1 MSLFDKEKNTENTEN
16 FEILSPTTMD
26 KVSLQDLLELIDTK
40 EINPNPIGQRPPTS
54 NPKRTL
60 STSREIIETMFKG
73 YSIGSIVLRDIRNNK
88 KAKELYKNYNFL
100 VIDGGHRIRAI
111 RSFKADEFK
120 VFGYTYTDHMEN
132 YKQYPALCHPGFV
145 HFYNNYEILFE
156 VYECS
161 EKQSTYLFKSRNK
174 STPVN
179 PMEMIMSN
187 ETSYVAKLIRSRVTR
202 YSEYKNNIHKIFV
215 ETVKN
220 NNEQELKSKYWST
233 DINPRRKWDEYVS
246 IVAMKL
252 IGRKNIPCKLGTDDP
267 DKSDIGK
274 FVADSSTIMENGS
287 LEEIQS
293 HMKEVDA
300 IFKLVDKFFDGFLE
314 VIKHSKRGTING
326 HFFGAYQAVYF
337 RLLEN
342 CETSGNLLKIND
354 IKSFSKMFSGYHSKL
369 AGNTKNQYDDDLR
382 TFKFSGKYD
391 SVKSFCRKNGIAF
404 ASPEKQ
410 NDTADVYIQEAGLER
425 FVTKLDKR
433 RTVSKKTK
441 REMLAD
447 QDGLCFI
454 DGLPLE
460 LEEAIFGHDTPWSEG
475 GRIEEGKIIRK
486 SHNVNMGT
494 MSIQD
499 YKDYLRYKAFKS
511 ERSLETC

>member
-1 MSLFDKEKNTENTEN
+1 MAFVKEQNQEN
-16 FEILSPTTMD
+16 FEILKPLELPQW
-26 KVSLQDLLELIDTK
+26 SLSDLLDMIGDNQ
-40 EINPNPIGQRPPTS
+40 INANPIGQRPPTS
-54 NPKRTL
+54 SPKKTL
-60 STSREIIETMFKG
+60 VVSREIIETIFRG
-73 YSIGSIVLRDIRNNK
+73 YSIGSIILRNIINDGKARDIYNK
-88 KAKELYKNYNFL
+88 MFKYL

-111 RSFKADEFK
+111 QLFKDDKFK
-120 VFGYTYTDHMEN
+120 VFGYTYSEHLDN
-132 YKQYPALCHPGFV
+132 YLNYPGECHPGFI
-145 HFYNNYEILFE
+145 HFLKEYKVLVEI
-156 VYECS
+156 YECS
-161 EKQSTYLFKSRNK
+161 EKQAGELFKSRNK

-179 PMEMIMSN
+179 DMEMIMSN
-187 ETSYVAKLIRSRVTR
+187 ETSYVARKIRSMVSR
-202 YSEYKNNIHKIFV
+202 YKEYKNSIHNIFI
-215 ETVKN
+215 EVKKN
-220 NNEQELKSKYWST
+220 DGEEKPKYWSSEF
-233 DINPRRKWDEYVS
+233 NPRRKWDEYVAV
-246 IVAMKL
+246 IALKV
-252 IGRKNIPCKLGTDDP
+252 IGRSNVSSKY
-267 DKSDIGK
+267 SDIDEY
-274 FVADSSTIMENGS
+274 VNQSSLIMEQGS
-287 LEEIQS
+287 YEEVEEHVKS
-293 HMKEVDA
+293 VDSV
-300 IFKLVDKFFDGFLE
+300 FKSVEKFFDGFLE

-337 RLLEN
+337 RLLET
-342 CETSGNLLKIND
+342 CESSGNLLKIGD
-354 IKSFSKMFSGYHSKL
+354 VKGFAKRFSQYHSKL
-369 AGNTKNQYDDDLR
+369 AGNTQNQYDDDLR

-460 LEEAIFGHDTPWSEG
+460 LEDAIFGHDTPWSEG

-499 YKDYLRYKAFKS
+499 YKNYLRYKALES

>member
-1 MSLFDKEKNTENTEN
+1 MPLLKEQNQEN
-16 FEILSPTTMD
+16 FEILSPSNKEPQWGLD
-26 KVSLQDLLELIDTK
+26 KLLDMIDHNQ
-40 EINPNPIGQRPPTS
+40 INANPIGQRPPTS
-54 NPKRTL
+54 SPKKTL
-60 STSREIIETMFKG
+60 VVSREIIETIFKG
-73 YSIGSIVLRDIRNNK
+73 YSIGSIILRNITNDTQAKDIYDK
-88 KAKELYKNYNFL
+88 VFKYL

-111 RSFKADEFK
+111 QLFKDDKFK
-120 VFGYTYTDHMEN
+120 VFGYN
-132 YKQYPALCHPGFV
+132 YSEHLDNMNNFPALCHPGFI
-145 HFYNNYEILFE
+145 HFYNEYKVLVE

-161 EKQSTYLFKSRNK
+161 EKQAGELFKSRNK

-179 PMEMIMSN
+179 DMEMIMSN
-187 ETSYVAKLIRSRVTR
+187 ETSYVAKMIRSMV
-202 YSEYKNNIHKIFV
+202 
-215 ETVKN
+215 
-220 NNEQELKSKYWST
+220 SKYKEYDNEIHEIFIGSLKKNG
-233 DINPRRKWDEYVS
+233 DIKPKYWNSDFNPRRKWDEYVAV
-246 IVAMKL
+246 IALKV
-252 IGRKNIPCKLGTDDP
+252 IGRSNVSSKY
-267 DKSDIGK
+267 SDIDK
-274 FVADSSTIMENGS
+274 LVNQSSLIMENGS
-287 LEEIQS
+287 DEEIKK
-293 HMKEVDA
+293 HIKEVDA
-300 IFKLVDKFFDGFLE
+300 VFKLVEKFFNGFLE
-314 VIKHSKRGTING
+314 VIKHSKRGIING

-337 RLLEN
+337 RLFET
-342 CETSGNLLKIND
+342 CESSGNLLKIDD
-354 IKSFSKMFSGYHSKL
+354 IKGFAEKFNEYHSKL
-369 AGNTKNQYDDDLR
+369 AGNTSNRYDKDVR
-382 TFKFSGKYD
+382 IFKFSKKQE

-410 NDTADVYIQEAGLER
+410 NDTADVYIEEAGLER

-460 LEEAIFGHDTPWSEG
+460 LEDAIFGHDTPWSEG

>member
-1 MSLFDKEKNTENTEN
+1 MNN
-16 FEILSPTTMD
+16 F
-26 KVSLQDLLELIDTK
+26 
-40 EINPNPIGQRPPTS
+40 
-54 NPKRTL
+54 
-60 STSREIIETMFKG
+60 
-73 YSIGSIVLRDIRNNK
+73 
-88 KAKELYKNYNFL
+88 
-100 VIDGGHRIRAI
+100 
-111 RSFKADEFK
+111 
-120 VFGYTYTDHMEN
+120 
-132 YKQYPALCHPGFV
+132 PALCHPGFI
-145 HFYNNYEILFE
+145 HFYNEYKVLVE

-161 EKQSTYLFKSRNK
+161 EKQAGELFKSRNK

-179 PMEMIMSN
+179 DMEMIMSN
-187 ETSYVAKLIRSRVTR
+187 ETSYVAKMIRSMVSI
-202 YSEYKNNIHKIFV
+202 YKEYGNEIHQIFIGHFKKNG
-215 ETVKN
+215 EVKP
-220 NNEQELKSKYWST
+220 KYWNS
-233 DINPRRKWDEYVS
+233 DFNPRRKWDEYVAV
-246 IVAMKL
+246 IALKV
-252 IGRKNIPCKLGTDDP
+252 IGRSNVSSKY
-267 DKSDIGK
+267 SDIDEL
-274 FVADSSTIMENGS
+274 VNQSSLIMENGS
-287 LEEIQS
+287 DEEIKK
-293 HMKEVDA
+293 HIKEVDA
-300 IFKLVDKFFDGFLE
+300 VFKLVEKFFNGFLE

-337 RLLEN
+337 RLLET
-342 CETSGNLLKIND
+342 CELSGNLLKID
-354 IKSFSKMFSGYHSKL
+354 DVKGFAKMFSQYHTKL
-369 AGNTKNQYDDDLR
+369 SGNTKNEYDDDSR
-382 TFKFSGKYD
+382 TFKFSGKYE

-511 ERSLETC
+511 ERSLETY

>member
-1 MSLFDKEKNTENTEN
+1 M
-16 FEILSPTTMD
+16 
-26 KVSLQDLLELIDTK
+26 
-40 EINPNPIGQRPPTS
+40 
-54 NPKRTL
+54 
-60 STSREIIETMFKG
+60 
-73 YSIGSIVLRDIRNNK
+73 
-88 KAKELYKNYNFL
+88 
-100 VIDGGHRIRAI
+100 
-111 RSFKADEFK
+111 
-120 VFGYTYTDHMEN
+120 
-132 YKQYPALCHPGFV
+132 
-145 HFYNNYEILFE
+145 
-156 VYECS
+156 YECS
-161 EKQSTYLFKSRNK
+161 EKQAGELFKSRNK

-179 PMEMIMSN
+179 DMEMIMSN
-187 ETSYVAKLIRSRVTR
+187 ETSYVAKMIRSMVSI
-202 YSEYKNNIHKIFV
+202 YKEYGNEIHQIFIGHFKKNG
-215 ETVKN
+215 EVKP
-220 NNEQELKSKYWST
+220 KYWNS
-233 DINPRRKWDEYVS
+233 DFNPRRKWDEYVAV
-246 IVAMKL
+246 IALKV
-252 IGRKNIPCKLGTDDP
+252 IGRSNVSSKY
-267 DKSDIGK
+267 SDIDEL
-274 FVADSSTIMENGS
+274 VNQSSLIMENGS
-287 LEEIQS
+287 DEEIKK
-293 HMKEVDA
+293 HIKEVDA
-300 IFKLVDKFFDGFLE
+300 VFKLVEKFFNGFLE

-337 RLLEN
+337 RLLET
-342 CETSGNLLKIND
+342 CELSGNLLKID
-354 IKSFSKMFSGYHSKL
+354 DVKGFAKMFSQYHTKL
-369 AGNTKNQYDDDLR
+369 SGNTKNEYDDDSR
-382 TFKFSGKYD
+382 TFKFSGKYE

-511 ERSLETC
+511 ERSLETY